1 LFSWF
6 QHRRRKK
13 LLDEPFP
20 ATWLRHIERNVR
32 HHAFLDAR
40 GRKRM
45 YDVVRV
51 MVAERHWSGSRG
63 FPVTDEMKVSV
74 AAQASLLTLGLA
86 EPFYFDRVP
95 SIIIHPGEQTHSP
108 TLQSRSFI
116 VHEQLPVSG
125 AAWQHGPI
133 TLSWWHVVEDG
144 RDASDGANLVLHE
157 FAHHLDGLDGE
168 MGGMPPLDTEDQ
180 RRSWRRV
187 TETEYHRLARS
198 VQRGEWTL
206 LDPYGAT
213 NQAEFF
219 AVATECF
226 FERPHAMRHRHRE
239 LYAILGDFYQQD
251 PAQWVPDA
259 R

>member
-1 LFSWF
+1 M
-6 QHRRRKK
+6 
-13 LLDEPFP
+13 
-20 ATWLRHIERNVR
+20 R
-32 HHAFLDAR
+32 HHAFLSNRAR
-40 GRKRM
+40 ERM
-45 YDVVRV
+45 YNVVRI
-51 MVAERHWSGSRG
+51 MVAERHWSGSKG
-63 FPVTDEMKVSV
+63 FQVTDEMKVTV

-86 EPFYFDRVP
+86 QLYYFDKVR

-116 VHEQLPVSG
+116 VHEQMPVSG

-133 TLSWWHVVEDG
+133 TLSWWNVVEDG

-168 MGGMPPLDTEDQ
+168 MGGMPPLDTEEQ
-180 RRSWRRV
+180 RRTWRRV
-187 TETEYHRLARS
+187 TKAEYGRLVSS
-198 VQRGEWTL
+198 VEWGESTL

-226 FERPHAMRHRHRE
+226 FERPHAMRDWHGE
-239 LYAILGDFYQQD
+239 LYAVLSDLYQQD
-251 PAQWVPDA
+251 PADWVPDA